1 MKESDMT
8 LEIREVKD
16 RKDLRTFIYLPE
28 KLHADHPKWVPPIY
42 VDDWNYFNEDKNKAF
57 GYCDT
62 LLLLAFRGPECVGR
76 VMGIINA
83 RYNEHRNEKTARF
96 GFLETREDPEIVHTL
111 LGRIEAWARAKG
123 MTRVVGPYGF
133 SDQDPEGF
141 MIEGFEHGV
150 TIASY
155 YNFEWMPKLVEA
167 EGYGK
172 DIDYF
177 VYKIDIPK
185 KMPEF
190 YTKIYERAQK
200 KGNFEVVDFTSKKQL
215 KPWIRPILSLM
226 NECCM
231 QNNIYGYAPLDEKE
245 MDDLAKKYMPVL
257 DPRFIKIVRKDGEAV
272 AFVIGMPD
280 MTAGIRKARG
290 RLFPF
295 GILYILRAAKKTKQ
309 LDLML
314 GAVKDKYRGM
324 GLDVMM
330 GVRMIESALK
340 AGYEVMDTHHEM
352 ETNVKVRAEMEKVG
366 GKIYKK
372 YRVFQKAL

>member
-1 MKESDMT
+1 MSVD
-8 LEIREVKD
+8 IREVQDK
-16 RKDLRTFIYLPE
+16 KDLRTFISLPE
-28 KLHADHPKWVPPIY
+28 KVHADHPKWVHPILM
-42 VDDWNYFNEDKNKAF
+42 DDWNYFRKDKNKAF
-57 GYCDT
+57 AYCDT
-62 LLLLAFRGPECVGR
+62 ILLLAWRGAECVGR
-76 VMGIINA
+76 VMGIINN

-96 GFLETREDPEIVHTL
+96 GFLETREDPETIHAL
-111 LGRIEAWARAKG
+111 LGRIEAWARGKG

-155 YNFEWMPKLVEA
+155 YNFEWMPKFVEDA
-167 EGYGK
+167 GYVK

-185 KMPEF
+185 EIPEF
-190 YTKIYERAQK
+190 YKKIYERAQK
-200 KGNFEVVDFTSKKQL
+200 KGNFEVVGFTSKKQL
-215 KPWIRPILSLM
+215 KSWIRPILSLM
-226 NECCM
+226 NECYM

-272 AFVIGMPD
+272 AFVIAMPD

-295 GILYILRAAKKTKQ
+295 GILYILRASKKTKQ

-330 GVRMIESALK
+330 GVKMLESALK
-340 AGYEVMDTHHEM
+340 AGYEYMDTHHEM
-352 ETNVKVRAEMEKVG
+352 ETNAKVRGEMERMG

>member
-1 MKESDMT
+1 MT
-8 LEIREVKD
+8 IEIREIKD

-42 VDDWNYFNEDKNKAF
+42 VDDWNYFNKDKNKAF

-62 LLLLAFRGPECVGR
+62 LLLVAFRGPECVGR
-76 VMGIINA
+76 VMGIVNA

-96 GFLETREDPEIVHTL
+96 GFLETREDPEAVHAL

-123 MTRVVGPYGF
+123 MTRIVGPYGF

-167 EGYGK
+167 EGYAK

-185 KMPEF
+185 EIPEF
-190 YTKIYERAQK
+190 YKRIYERAQK
-200 KGNFEVVDFTSKKQL
+200 KGNFEVVDFLSKKQL
-215 KPWIRPILSLM
+215 RPWIRPIFSLM
-226 NECCM
+226 NECYM

-245 MDDLAKKYMPVL
+245 MDDLAKKYMPVV

-295 GILYILRAAKKTKQ
+295 GILHILRAAKKTKQ

-324 GLDVMM
+324 GLDAMM
-330 GVRMIESALK
+330 GVKMLGSAMK
-340 AGYEVMDTHHEM
+340 AGFEFMDTHHEM
-352 ETNVKVRAEMEKVG
+352 ETNVKVRAEMERAG

>member
-1 MKESDMT
+1 MDI
-8 LEIREVKD
+8 EIREVSGK
-16 RKDLRTFIYLPE
+16 KDLRTFIYLPE
-28 KLHADHPKWVPPIY
+28 KVHADHPKWVHPIY
-42 VDDWNYFNEDKNKAF
+42 VDDWSYFDPAKNKAF

-62 LLLLAFRGPECVGR
+62 ILLLAWRGAECVGR
-76 VMGIINA
+76 VMGIINH

-96 GFLETREDPEIVHTL
+96 GFLETRKEPEVVRALLRRVED
-111 LGRIEAWARAKG
+111 WARGKG
-123 MTRVVGPYGF
+123 MTRIVGPYGF

-150 TIASY
+150 TLASY
-155 YNFEWMPKLVEA
+155 YNFEWMPKFVEDA
-167 EGYGK
+167 GYVK

-185 KMPEF
+185 EMPEF
-190 YTKIYERAQK
+190 YKKIYERAQR
-200 KGNFEVVDFTSKKQL
+200 KGGFEVVEFRTKKQL
-215 KPWIRPILSLM
+215 KPNIRPILNLM
-226 NECCM
+226 NETYM

-245 MDDLAKKYMPVL
+245 QDELAKKYLPIL
-257 DPRFIKIVRKDGEAV
+257 DPRFIKAVRKDGETV

-295 GILYILRAAKKTKQ
+295 GILFILRAAKKTKQ

-330 GVRMIESALK
+330 GVKMIESALK
-340 AGYEVMDTHHEM
+340 AGYEYMDTHHEM
-352 ETNVKVRAEMEKVG
+352 ETNVKVRAEMERVG

-372 YRVFQKAL
+372 YRVFQKPL

>member
-1 MKESDMT
+1 MT

-42 VDDWNYFNEDKNKAF
+42 VDDWNYFNKDKNKAF

-62 LLLLAFRGPECVGR
+62 LFLLAFRGPECVGR

-96 GFLETREDPEIVHTL
+96 GFLETREDAEIVHGL

-167 EGYGK
+167 EGYVK

-185 KMPEF
+185 EIPEF
-190 YTKIYERAQK
+190 YKKIYERAQK
-200 KGNFEVVDFTSKKQL
+200 KGNFEVVGFTSKKQL

-226 NECCM
+226 NECYM

-330 GVRMIESALK
+330 GVKMLGSALK
-340 AGYEVMDTHHEM
+340 AGYEYMDTHHEM
-352 ETNVKVRAEMEKVG
+352 ETNLKVRGEMERMG

>member
-1 MKESDMT
+1 MGLDM
-8 LEIREVKD
+8 REVKD
-16 RKDLRTFIYLPE
+16 KKDLRAFIYLPE
-28 KLHADHPKWVPPIY
+28 KLHKGHAKWVHPIY
-42 VDDWNYFNEDKNKAF
+42 MDDWAYFNPKKNKAF

-62 LLLLAFRGPECVGR
+62 VLLLAWRDGKAVGR
-76 VMGIINA
+76 IMGIINN
-83 RYNEHRNEKTARF
+83 RYNEHRGERTARF
-96 GFLETREDPEIVHTL
+96 GFLETAEEPETVRAL
-111 LGRIEAWARAKG
+111 LARIEDWAKAKG

-167 EGYGK
+167 AGYDK

-177 VYKIDIPK
+177 VYKIDVPK
-185 KMPEF
+185 EMPEF
-190 YTKIYERAQK
+190 YKKIYERAQRR
-200 KGNFEVVDFTSKKQL
+200 GEFEVLEFTSKKQF
-215 KPWIRPILSLM
+215 KPYIRPILNLM
-226 NECCM
+226 NECYM

-245 MDDLAKKYMPVL
+245 QDELARKYMPIL
-257 DPRFIKIVRKDGEAV
+257 DPRFIKAVRRDGEIV

-295 GILYILRAAKKTKQ
+295 GLLYILRAAKKTKQ
-309 LDLML
+309 LDLLL
-314 GAVKDKYRGM
+314 GAVKDKYRGV

-330 GVRMIESALK
+330 GVKMIESALK
-340 AGYEVMDTHHEM
+340 AGYEIMDTHHEM
-352 ETNVKVRAEMEKVG
+352 ETNVKVRGEMERVG

>member
-1 MKESDMT
+1 MDID
-8 LEIREVKD
+8 IREVKGK
-16 RKDLRTFIYLPE
+16 KDLRTFIYLPE
-28 KLHADHPKWVPPIY
+28 KVHRDHPKWVHPIY
-42 VDDWNYFNEDKNKAF
+42 TDDWSYFDPAKNKAF

-62 LLLLAFRGPECVGR
+62 ILLLAWRGTECVGR
-76 VMGIINA
+76 VMGIINH
-83 RYNEHRNEKTARF
+83 RYNEHRKEKTARF
-96 GFLETREDPEIVHTL
+96 GFLETREDPEVVRAL
-111 LGRIEAWARAKG
+111 LCRIEEWAKNKG

-141 MIEGFEHGV
+141 MIEGYEHGV
-150 TIASY
+150 TLASY
-155 YNFEWMPKLVEA
+155 YNFEWMPKLVEGT
-167 EGYGK
+167 GYAK

-185 KMPEF
+185 EMPEF
-190 YTKIYERAQK
+190 YKRIYERAQR
-200 KGNFEVVDFTSKKQL
+200 KGGFEVLEFTNKRQFR
-215 KPWIRPILSLM
+215 PYIRPILNLM
-226 NECCM
+226 NETYM

-245 MDDLAKKYMPVL
+245 QDELAKKYMPIL
-257 DPRFIKIVRKDGEAV
+257 DPRFIKAVLKDGEIV
-272 AFVIGMPD
+272 SFVIGMPD

-295 GILYILRAAKKTKQ
+295 GLLFILRAAKKTKQ

-330 GVRMIESALK
+330 GVKMIESALK
-340 AGYEVMDTHHEM
+340 AGFEYMDTHHEM
-352 ETNVKVRAEMEKVG
+352 EANVKVRGEMERMG

-372 YRVFQKAL
+372 YRVFQKSL

>member
-1 MKESDMT
+1 MSVD
-8 LEIREVKD
+8 IREVQGK
-16 RKDLRTFIYLPE
+16 KDLRTFIYLPE
-28 KLHADHPKWVPPIY
+28 KVHKDHPKWVHPIY
-42 VDDWNYFNEDKNKAF
+42 MDEWSYFDPAKNKAF

-62 LLLLAFRGPECVGR
+62 ILLLASRGAECVGR
-76 VMGIINA
+76 IMGIINH
-83 RYNEHRNEKTARF
+83 RYNQHRNEKTARF
-96 GFLETREDPEIVHTL
+96 GFLETREDPEVARAL
-111 LGRIEAWARAKG
+111 LGRIEAWARGKG

-141 MIEGFEHGV
+141 MIEGFENGV

-155 YNFEWMPKLVEA
+155 YNFEWMPKFVEDA
-167 EGYGK
+167 GYAK
-172 DIDYF
+172 DIDYV
-177 VYKIDIPK
+177 VYKIDVPK
-185 KMPEF
+185 EIPEF
-190 YTKIYERAQK
+190 YKKIYERAQK
-200 KGNFEVVDFTSKKQL
+200 KGTFEVVGFTSKKQL

-226 NECCM
+226 NECYM

-257 DPRFIKIVRKDGEAV
+257 DPHFIKIVLKDGEAV
-272 AFVIGMPD
+272 AFIIGMPD

-295 GILYILRAAKKTKQ
+295 GILYIIRAAKKTKQ

-314 GAVKDKYRGM
+314 GAVKDRYRGM

-330 GVRMIESALK
+330 GVKMLESAHE
-340 AGYEVMDTHHEM
+340 AGKEYMDAHHEM
-352 ETNVKVRAEMEKVG
+352 ETNVKVRAEMERMG
-366 GKIYKK
+366 GQIYKR